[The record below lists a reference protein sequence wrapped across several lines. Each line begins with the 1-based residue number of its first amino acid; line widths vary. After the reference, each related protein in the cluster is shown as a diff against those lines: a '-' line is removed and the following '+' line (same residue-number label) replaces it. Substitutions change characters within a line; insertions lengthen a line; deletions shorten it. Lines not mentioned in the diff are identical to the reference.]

1 MHTLEIGKKRPR
13 IWGWKSINQL
23 KWLVKASTESN
34 VPLSI
39 YIYIYIWWIPYHLP
53 PILIK
58 ERIESQVRNP
68 PVTTDP
74 NPIQSCS
81 IQYIVLSCCVC
92 VCVFAHLASFFRQRR
107 FHKYIHWYSN
117 NMGSMSHAKVTELEY
132 LPLKAINIRGM
143 KWTRLSPLSLSN
155 SCLW

>member
-39 YIYIYIWWIPYHLP
+39 YIYIYMVD
-53 PILIK
+53 PISSPTYTDQRENWKPSK
-58 ERIESQVRNP
+58 ESPSDNRSQS
-68 PVTTDP
+68 
-74 NPIQSCS
+74 NPIMFHPIYCS
-81 IQYIVLSCCVC
+81 FLLCVC